1 MTGEDRG
8 IDRQGI
14 YISPETAEQEA
25 VPEELNADLVGD
37 YRFPDPRR
45 RRVAAW
51 IYTGLAAGLL
61 AATFISPR
69 PWWIGG
75 IVAAG
80 LAVWHWLAAWPLEI
94 DQEEALAIAAS
105 RVEFPV
111 GHASAAVSFAG
122 VRARPRWQVIVYSAE
137 NPPTRRALVQLDA
150 VDGSAVGD
158 IYSEAIEG
166 SG

>member
-1 MTGEDRG
+1 MSGEDRG

-14 YISPETAEQEA
+14 YISPETAEKEA
-25 VPEELNADLVGD
+25 VPDELNADLVGD

-45 RRVAAW
+45 RRAAAW
-51 IYTGLAAGLL
+51 IYTVLAAGLFV
-61 AATFISPR
+61 AALVSPR

-75 IVAAG
+75 ILAAG
-80 LAVWHWLAAWPLEI
+80 LAVWHRLAAWPLEI
-94 DQEEALAIAAS
+94 DQEQALEIAAS

-137 NPPTRRALVQLDA
+137 NPPARRALVQLDG
-150 VDGSAVGD
+150 VDGSAVGEV
-158 IYSEAIEG
+158 YSEAVEG
-166 SG
+166 SS

>member
-1 MTGEDRG
+1 MTGGNRG

-25 VPEELNADLVGD
+25 VPDELNADLVGD

-51 IYTGLAAGLL
+51 IY
-61 AATFISPR
+61 
-69 PWWIGG
+69 
-75 IVAAG
+75 AG
-80 LAVWHWLAAWPLEI
+80 LAVGLFAAAFVSARPWWMGGVIAGVLAVWHRLAAWPLEI
-94 DQEEALAIAAS
+94 DQEQALAIAAS
-105 RVEFPV
+105 RVEFSV
-111 GHASAAVSFAG
+111 GHASAGVSFAG
-122 VRARPRWQVIVYSAE
+122 VRSRPRWQVIVYSAE
-137 NPPTRRALVQLDA
+137 NPPSRRALVQLDA

-158 IYSEAIEG
+158 VYSEAVEG

>member
-25 VPEELNADLVGD
+25 VPDELNADLVGD

-51 IYTGLAAGLL
+51 IYAGLAAGLFG
-61 AATFISPR
+61 ATLTSPR

-75 IVAAG
+75 VVAAI
-80 LAVWHWLAAWPLEI
+80 LAVWHRLAAWPLENLHI
-94 DQEEALAIAAS
+94 HDSYAILAPVLKVYTALFLS
-105 RVEFPV
+105 
-111 GHASAAVSFAG
+111 STS
-122 VRARPRWQVIVYSAE
+122 
-137 NPPTRRALVQLDA
+137 NP
-150 VDGSAVGD
+150 G
-158 IYSEAIEG
+158 
-166 SG
+166 